1 MVQCAALNCSNRPN
15 STTGVSFFSFPK
27 DKKHSQIW
35 IRNLRR
41 ENYHPN
47 SASRLCSEH
56 FEETCF
62 RYRPSLMRS
71 IGYTPK
77 KQILLPG
84 AVPTIFN
91 FKRKE
96 AGKKG
101 GTLQRVDYLTRG
113 RARVIQ
119 DTLNT
124 RTCADEGQTERGAT
138 HTAGLKEEIDAVQPE
153 SIKTEFEEVQIG
165 SLKTEFEEVQTGSI
179 KTEFEEVQIGSIK
192 TEFEEVQIG
201 SIKTEFEEVQTGSW
215 KTEYDEVHTAGLTT
229 EETDLEVDSQDS
241 RSCQTES
248 GSRSV
253 GIMCAVKMKS
263 KGTSTT
269 RRTADVGVQCTLL
282 TPNPG
287 GDYSDGPESEEE
299 PETDEED
306 PDWTPDAE
314 EFEDEDFD
322 LGDVADSCPSAERK
336 YIVFESCLRTLFAVC
351 VVCSGACDVT
361 MRLIMGTMVA
371 VSSVCKRTD
380 AHTRVWYSQS
390 VHNRMPVGNLMI
402 AAATMFSGCPAAIAR
417 NLFQHMGVG
426 TYSLRTYFSLQRC
439 YLIPAIRRL
448 WSAKQQAMLMKRKG
462 IPLRL
467 GGYARCCSPGH
478 SAKYGSYSLMDLS
491 TGEVLT
497 THLVQCNEVQSR
509 AAMELEGL
517 KRGIGFLQRHGLSVA
532 ELTSG
537 RHVQVCKW
545 LRTEMPNI
553 RHRFDVR
560 RVSKDVFRKLVAV
573 SKKPQCASVGRWA
586 RSISNHLCWTA
597 ASSGGDADMAVQKWT
612 SVARHICNIH
622 EGHGDVFPRCQH
634 GETDR
639 QWLEHG
645 SSAQKELEAVV
656 LSSRLL
662 KDVPQLSP
670 AEETSCLEEF
680 HNVVCFFTSKHEHF
694 LHPSVEARVTLAAL
708 HLNENVQKERASIQ
722 DGPQRWKVLYPKFKK
737 GGVVQPAKEF
747 VMYDYVRQ
755 LMKLVWQMRLEFHE
769 DVLGPDAPVVSH
781 VQTVIKTEDVAAHK
795 TQFNNT

>member
-1 MVQCAALNCSNRPN
+1 RSCNMVQCAALNCSNRPN

-119 DTLNT
+119 VCAAIFTLD
-124 RTCADEGQTERGAT
+124 CIIVIPA
-138 HTAGLKEEIDAVQPE
+138 P
-153 SIKTEFEEVQIG
+153 
-165 SLKTEFEEVQTGSI
+165 
-179 KTEFEEVQIGSIK
+179 
-192 TEFEEVQIG
+192 
-201 SIKTEFEEVQTGSW
+201 
-215 KTEYDEVHTAGLTT
+215 LTISFV
-229 EETDLEVDSQDS
+229 LFS
-241 RSCQTES
+241 RCS
-248 GSRSV
+248 
-253 GIMCAVKMKS
+253 
-263 KGTSTT
+263 
-269 RRTADVGVQCTLL
+269 
-282 TPNPG
+282 
-287 GDYSDGPESEEE
+287 
-299 PETDEED
+299 
-306 PDWTPDAE
+306 
-314 EFEDEDFD
+314 D

-560 RVSKDVFRKLVAV
+560 RVSKV

-622 EGHGDVFPRCQH
+622 EGHGDIPNVGLLHCVL
-634 GETDR
+634 T
-639 QWLEHG
+639 G

-680 HNVVCFFTSKHEHF
+680 HNVCAARYAKQKHVAHTFVSPGYHSLWFLTSVHF
-694 LHPSVEARVTLAAL
+694 NMSDVFLSSCHLRLRQTTDEACVAD
-708 HLNENVQKERASIQ
+708 AS
-722 DGPQRWKVLYPKFKK
+722 
-737 GGVVQPAKEF
+737 GVP
-747 VMYDYVRQ
+747 
-755 LMKLVWQMRLEFHE
+755 
-769 DVLGPDAPVVSH
+769 
-781 VQTVIKTEDVAAHK
+781 
-795 TQFNNT
+795 